1 MTATK
6 IAENDITLTID
17 PDGVIKSAVSSEAL
31 ADESLVTWHGQPW
44 SDTID
49 PAISAEVAQMMKDVR
64 RGGASS
70 RFTVKQRF
78 PSGRELSI
86 EYTTISLGEKTGF
99 IAIGKNVQ
107 AILDLQTRLQLA
119 HQAREQDYWKL
130 REIERRY
137 RLLFDASNEAVVL
150 VRVTNLRIV
159 EVNLA
164 ATQALG
170 LLPGAEF
177 YPAIQPNERKLF
189 HTTLEQVREHGR
201 VPGIVL
207 HFGTAN
213 APWSLRASMISNE
226 NGSYYLFQI
235 VSIGASAPIV
245 PKGELYPSEEIFQRF
260 PDGFAIV
267 DQDCIIRRV
276 NHTFLD
282 LVQIGAEGVVLGQ
295 SMKRWLSHPG
305 SDISILLNLVQRQ
318 GSVRQLSTT
327 LYGELGTKTEV
338 EISAV
343 GNKDKSPEYIGLLL
357 HDVTIRP
364 RIETHGR
371 NDTSTDT
378 VTETPSLLEVSGK
391 ELSLDQLIKASTA
404 SIEKRMIAE
413 TLEQAGGNRTA
424 TAKRLGLSRQSLHT
438 KLNKYN
444 LE

>member
-1 MTATK
+1 MTSDK
-6 IAENDITLTID
+6 IDQNDITLTID
-17 PDGVIKSAVSSEAL
+17 PDGVIKTAVSSDAL
-31 ADESLVTWHGQPW
+31 ADESLDIWHGQPW
-44 SDTID
+44 NKMIG
-49 PAISAEVAQMMKDVR
+49 PEISAQVALMMKDIR
-64 RGGASS
+64 EGGLSS
-70 RFTVKQRF
+70 RFTIKQRF

-86 EYTTISLGEKTGF
+86 EYTTISLGEKAGF

-107 AILDLQTRLQLA
+107 AILDLQSRLQLA
-119 HQAREQDYWKL
+119 NQAREQDYWKL

-150 VRVTNLRIV
+150 VRVSNLRIV

-177 YPAIQPNERKLF
+177 FPSVQPNDRKLF
-189 HTTLEQVREHGR
+189 HTTLEQVREQGR
-201 VPGIVL
+201 VPNIVL
-207 HFGTAN
+207 HFGVAN
-213 APWSLRASMISNE
+213 TPWSLRASMIHNE

-235 VSIGASAPIV
+235 ASIGASVPILQ
-245 PKGELYPSEEIFQRF
+245 KQELNLSDEIFQRF
-260 PDGFAIV
+260 PDGLAIV
-267 DQDCIIRRV
+267 DPDGIIRRV

-295 SMKRWLSHPG
+295 NMKRWLSHPG
-305 SDISILLNLVQRQ
+305 SDISVLLGLVQRQ

-343 GNKDKSPEYIGLLL
+343 GNKDKGPEHIGVLF

-364 RIETHGR
+364 RTVPLEETAQ
-371 NDTSTDT
+371 TSIGLADDPHD
-378 VTETPSLLEVSGK
+378 EI
-391 ELSLDQLIKASTA
+391 SLDQLVKASTA
-404 SIEKRMIAE
+404 SIERRMIKE
-413 TLEQAGGNRTA
+413 TLEKSKGNRTVA
-424 TAKRLGLSRQSLHT
+424 AKLLGLSRQSLHT

-444 LE
+444 LDKNI